1 MAQEKDN
8 FFKIF
13 FQNKLIVKEFLLYL
27 VKEDWVNDLDFSTL
41 EFVKT
46 DYKSKRMAKR
56 ESDVA
61 WKIKYNENEIFI
73 VIHIEVQ
80 VKNDNTMLLRFLEYI
95 GYFYENQYKS
105 LTKDEKI
112 IPVIPILL
120 HIGKDNWNAKTKFH
134 DLVNFHDKR
143 LEKYIINFEY
153 FSVVLKDISKK
164 ELLEA
169 ESLFTR
175 LLALNKSKNEND
187 FKETFKKLFNIVFQF
202 EDVNDRKR
210 LKNLISLYV
219 EEAINL
225 KKSQKDKLLEIID
238 NYNMEGDMLSW
249 NLDHVFD
256 EREQKGIEKGIE
268 KGKVE
273 GKIEGRIETAIEM
286 LKLGA
291 EIAFVQKATKLPL
304 EKIEELKKELN
315 WNE

>member
-13 FQNKLIVKEFLLYL
+13 FQNKLIIKEFLKYL
-27 VKEDWVNDLDFSTL
+27 VKEDWVNDLDFSSL

-61 WKIKYNENEIFI
+61 WKVKYNNYNGLTSELFI

-95 GYFYENQYKS
+95 GYFYENMYKS
-105 LTKDEKI
+105 LSKDDKI

-134 DLVNFHDKR
+134 DLVNFTDER
-143 LEKYIINFEY
+143 LKKYIINFEY
-153 FSVVLKDISKK
+153 FPVILKDISKE

-175 LLALNKSKNEND
+175 LLALNKSINEKD
-187 FKETFKKLFNIVFQF
+187 FKDTFEKLFNVVFQF
-202 EDVNDRKR
+202 KDVNDRKR
-210 LKNLISLYV
+210 LRNLISLYV

-225 KKSQKDKLLEIID
+225 NKVKKDKLLEIID

-249 NLDHVFD
+249 NLDHVF
-256 EREQKGIEKGIE
+256 EEPEQRGIEKSIK
-268 KGKVE
+268 KGERNKTIKLV
-273 GKIEGRIETAIEM
+273 KRM
-286 LKLGA
+286 LRANIDIKQ
-291 EIAFVQKATKLPL
+291 ISDIKQ
-304 EKIEELKKELN
+304 
-315 WNE
+315 

>member
-1 MAQEKDN
+1 MVQEKDN

-13 FQNKLIVKEFLLYL
+13 FQNKLIIEEFLKYL
-27 VKEDWVNDLDFSTL
+27 VKEDWVNDLDFSSL

-61 WKIKYNENEIFI
+61 WKVKYNNYNGLTSELFI

-95 GYFYENQYKS
+95 GYFYENMYKS
-105 LTKDEKI
+105 LSKDDKI

-134 DLVNFHDKR
+134 DLVNFTDER
-143 LEKYIINFEY
+143 LKKYIINFEY
-153 FSVVLKDISKK
+153 FPVILKDISKE

-175 LLALNKSKNEND
+175 LLALNKSINEKD
-187 FKETFKKLFNIVFQF
+187 FKDTFEKLFNIVFQF
-202 EDVNDRKR
+202 KDVNDRKR
-210 LKNLISLYV
+210 LRNLISLYV

-225 KKSQKDKLLEIID
+225 NKVKKDKLLEIID

-249 NLDHVFD
+249 NLDHVF
-256 EREQKGIEKGIE
+256 EEAEQRGIE
-268 KGKVE
+268 KGKKE
-273 GKIEGRIETAIEM
+273 ERIELVKRM
-286 LKLGA
+286 LRANIDVKQIS
-291 EIAFVQKATKLPL
+291 EISGLFSEEIKGL
-304 EKIEELKKELN
+304 EEVN
-315 WNE
+315 NG